1 MKKLCVVI
9 SILLLFTLC
18 GCSVLSLEESNIMSP
33 PKATGEKA
41 KIQKLIDKE
50 TSGSYTLKYPKN
62 GANRSSIVMHSFD
75 EDEDEEAIALYSD
88 KEGDHI
94 HALFFDI
101 IDDEYTIISDILL
114 EAAGID
120 RVDFADINGD
130 SVNEILIG
138 YSTSTSSQN
147 ILNIFSYQQDEI
159 AKLDIACAYSS
170 LITGDFN
177 YDKHDDILLIS
188 LFSGDV
194 AAQATLMIYNS
205 EGSLSELGSTEL
217 DSDITQLAATTYAQL
232 SYGTYGAV
240 IDGISSTGDYT
251 TQIVYFDKEQPALIN
266 PLYSYSGY
274 SNTRRST
281 QVCCVDF
288 DKDELIDIPICSLM
302 GYDESEDMNK
312 VLRRIDWSNFDT
324 ETYALSTIE
333 SSILCTADGYMLDM
347 PSKWS
352 DTITAR
358 YNVKER
364 ETTIYAIEYKNNTLT
379 LKDEL
384 LVIKAFSV
392 DEYNKD
398 SSGFTEFL
406 STGSTVYTYSI
417 GNADNYL
424 SITGDEVSS
433 LFSLVN
439 Q

>member
-1 MKKLCVVI
+1 MKKLFAVI
-9 SILLLFTLC
+9 LTLLLLTLS
-18 GCSVLSLEESNIMSP
+18 GCSVLSLEESNIMCP

-62 GANRSSIVMHSFD
+62 GDNRSSIVMHSFD
-75 EDEDEEAIALYSD
+75 EDEDEEAVAFFSD
-88 KEGDHI
+88 KDGDHI

-101 IDDEYTIISDILL
+101 IDHEYTIISDTLL
-114 EAAGID
+114 EASGID
-120 RVDFADINGD
+120 MIDFADINGD
-130 SVNEILIG
+130 KVNEILIG

-147 ILNIFSYQQDEI
+147 ILNIFSYKNQDI
-159 AKLDIACAYSS
+159 GQLDIACAYSS

-177 YDKHDDILLIS
+177 HDKHDDILLIS

-194 AAQATLMIYNS
+194 AAQATLMIYNN

-217 DSDITQLAATTYAQL
+217 DSDITQLASSEYAQL
-232 SYGTYGAV
+232 SYGIYGAV
-240 IDGISSTGDYT
+240 IDGITTTGDYT
-251 TQIVYFDKEQPALIN
+251 TQIVYFDKDQPALIN

-288 DKDELIDIPICSLM
+288 DKDELIDIPICSLL
-302 GYDESEDMNK
+302 GYDESEDINK

-324 ETYALSTIE
+324 ETYALNTVE
-333 SSILCTADGYMLDM
+333 SSILCTADGYMLNM

-352 DTITAR
+352 DTVTAR

-364 ETTIYAIEYKNNTLT
+364 ETTIYAMEYKNNTLT
-379 LKDEL
+379 LEDKL
-384 LVIKAFSV
+384 LTIKAFSA

-424 SITGDEVSS
+424 SITGDEISS